1 MTAGLKSWGNCD
13 ILPPVIFMK
22 KEQIKGT
29 LQLLLATLI
38 WGCAFVAQS
47 VGMDHL
53 GPMSFQAIRS
63 ALAVLALLPVTVLM
77 DRDRAAYI
85 PKWKAKGLWKTG
97 ILCGLALFVAQG
109 AQQVGLLYT
118 EPGKAGF
125 ITAMYIVLV
134 PVLGLFL
141 GRKCGLR
148 VWVSVAL
155 AVAGLYLLSCVGVT
169 RINLGDILILVAA
182 AAFAVQIVLI
192 DVLAQALDGLRLNCI
207 QFLVVTVLSALTAAF
222 TETVTWQAV
231 CDCAL
236 PLLYTGVL
244 SSGAAFTLQILGQQH
259 LPPEPASLIM
269 SLESVF
275 AVLAG
280 WVLLRQTLSPTELL
294 GCALVFVGVILSQT
308 KQR

>member
-1 MTAGLKSWGNCD
+1 
-13 ILPPVIFMK
+13 MK
-22 KEQIKGT
+22 KEQLKGI
-29 LQLLLATLI
+29 LQLLFATTI

-47 VGMDHL
+47 MGMDHL
-53 GPMSFQAIRS
+53 EPMSFQAIRS
-63 ALAVLALLPVTVLM
+63 ALAVLALVPVIYLM
-77 DRDRAAYI
+77 DRAPAAFLPRWQD
-85 PKWKAKGLWKTG
+85 PKLWKTG
-97 ILCGLALFVAQG
+97 ILCGLSLFVAQG
-109 AQQVGLLYT
+109 LQQVGLLYT

-141 GRKCGLR
+141 GRRCGLS
-148 VWVSVAL
+148 VWISVAL

-169 RINLGDILILVAA
+169 KINIGDILILGAA

-192 DVLAQALDGLRLNCI
+192 DNLAQQMDGVRLNCI
-207 QFLVVTVLSALTAAF
+207 QFLVVTVLSALAAAF
-222 TETVTWQAV
+222 TESPTWDGIIA
-231 CDCAL
+231 CAL

-244 SSGAAFTLQILGQQH
+244 SSGVAFTLQILGQQH

-280 WVLLRQTLSPTELL
+280 WVLLGQTLSPTEAL
-294 GCALVFVGVILSQT
+294 GSALVFAGVLLSQRKST
-308 KQR
+308 

>member
-1 MTAGLKSWGNCD
+1 
-13 ILPPVIFMK
+13 MK
-22 KEQIKGT
+22 KEQIKGI
-29 LQLLLATLI
+29 LQLSFATLI
-38 WGCAFVAQS
+38 WGSAFVAQS

-53 GPMSFQAIRS
+53 GPMSFQAVRS
-63 ALAVLALLPVTVLM
+63 ALAVLALLPVILLM
-77 DRDRAAYI
+77 DRD
-85 PKWKAKGLWKTG
+85 PKVYLLRWKSKSLWKTG
-97 ILCGLALFVAQG
+97 ILCGLSLFVAQG
-109 AQQVGLLYT
+109 LQQVGLLYT

-141 GRKCGLR
+141 GRKCGIR
-148 VWVSVAL
+148 VWISVAL

-169 RINLGDILILVAA
+169 QINIGDILILGAA

-192 DVLAQALDGLRLNCI
+192 DVLAQALDGIRLNCI
-207 QFLVVTVLSALTAAF
+207 QFLVVAVLSALTAAF
-222 TETVTWQAV
+222 TETITWQGIL
-231 CDCAL
+231 DCAV

-244 SSGAAFTLQILGQQH
+244 SSGVAFTLQILGQQH

-280 WVLLRQTLSPTELL
+280 WAILGQTLRPTELL
-294 GCALVFVGVILSQT
+294 GCGLVFIGVILSQT
-308 KQR
+308 KSP

>member
-1 MTAGLKSWGNCD
+1 
-13 ILPPVIFMK
+13 MK
-22 KEQIKGT
+22 REQIKGI
-29 LQLLLATLI
+29 LQILFATLI

-63 ALAVLALLPVTVLM
+63 LLAVLALLPVIFLM
-77 DRDRAAYI
+77 DRAPGEYLSR
-85 PKWKAKGLWKTG
+85 WKAKGLWKTG

-109 AQQVGLLYT
+109 LQQVGLLYT

-134 PVLGLFL
+134 PVLGLLL
-141 GRKCGLR
+141 GRRCGLR

-169 RINLGDILILVAA
+169 RVNVGDILILGAA

-192 DVLAQALDGLRLNCI
+192 DVLARSLDGIRLNCI

-222 TETVTWQAV
+222 TEAPTWQGV
-231 CDCAL
+231 LDCAL

-280 WVLLRQTLSPTELL
+280 WVLLHQTLSATELL
-294 GCALVFVGVILSQT
+294 GCGLVFIGVILSQT

>member
-1 MTAGLKSWGNCD
+1 
-13 ILPPVIFMK
+13 MK
-22 KEQIKGT
+22 KEQIKGSA
-29 LQLLLATLI
+29 QLLFATLI

-53 GPMSFQAIRS
+53 GPMTFQAIRS
-63 ALAVLALLPVTVLM
+63 ALAVLALLPVTAIL
-77 DRDRAAYI
+77 DRSPGTFLPR
-85 PKWKAKGLWKTG
+85 WKAKGLWKTG

-109 AQQVGLLYT
+109 LQQVGLIYT

-148 VWVSVAL
+148 VWFSVAL
-155 AVAGLYLLSCVGVT
+155 AVGGLYLLSCVGVT
-169 RINLGDILILVAA
+169 KVNIGDLLILGAA

-192 DVLAQALDGLRLNCI
+192 DTLAQELDGLRLNCI
-207 QFLVVTVLSALTAAF
+207 QFLVVTVLSALTAMF
-222 TETVTWQAV
+222 TEDFSWQGV
-231 CDCAL
+231 VDCAL
-236 PLLYTGVL
+236 PLLYTGIL

-280 WVLLRQTLSPTELL
+280 WVLLNQTLRPVEAL
-294 GCALVFVGVILSQT
+294 GCGLVFLAVILSQT
-308 KQR
+308 KSN

>member
-1 MTAGLKSWGNCD
+1 
-13 ILPPVIFMK
+13 MK
-22 KEQIKGT
+22 KEQLKGI
-29 LQLLLATLI
+29 LQLLFATLI

-63 ALAVLALLPVTVLM
+63 ALAVLALVPVIFLM
-77 DRDRAAYI
+77 DRAPAAFLPRWQDR
-85 PKWKAKGLWKTG
+85 KLWKTG
-97 ILCGLALFVAQG
+97 ILCGLSLFVAQG
-109 AQQVGLLYT
+109 LQQAGLLYT

-125 ITAMYIVLV
+125 ITTMYIVLV

-141 GRKCGLR
+141 GRRCGLS
-148 VWVSVAL
+148 VWLSVAL

-169 RINLGDILILVAA
+169 KINIGDILILGAA

-192 DVLAQALDGLRLNCI
+192 DNLAQQMDGVRLNCI
-207 QFLVVTVLSALTAAF
+207 QFLVVTVLSALAAAF
-222 TETVTWQAV
+222 TESPTWDGIIA
-231 CDCAL
+231 CAL

-244 SSGAAFTLQILGQQH
+244 SSGVAFTLQILGQQH

-280 WVLLRQTLSPTELL
+280 WVLLGQTLSTTEAL
-294 GCALVFVGVILSQT
+294 GSALVFAGVLLSQRKST
-308 KQR
+308 